1 MMEKKANKF
10 SYNNVGR
17 ANVFRN
23 KFKKSDREPD
33 LKGDGEI
40 MGNKIGVAAWF
51 KEDKNGNRYLSLSFD
66 DSVKPQ
72 APPKNN
78 GQTDL
83 DTWFGGSGNKKN
95 GNKKPPWD
103 Q

>member
-1 MMEKKANKF
+1 MEKKTNKF
-10 SYNNVGR
+10 AYNNVGR
-17 ANVFRN
+17 ANVFKN

-33 LKGDGEI
+33 LKGDGEV

-66 DSVKPQ
+66 DAIKPET
-72 APPKNN
+72 PPHRKN
-78 GQTDL
+78 GQTEL
-83 DTWFGGSGNKKN
+83 DDWFGKSGNKKD
-95 GNKKPPWD
+95 GNKKAPWD

>member
-1 MMEKKANKF
+1 MEKKANKF

-40 MGNKIGVAAWF
+40 MGN
-51 KEDKNGNRYLSLSFD
+51 
-66 DSVKPQ
+66 
-72 APPKNN
+72 
-78 GQTDL
+78 
-83 DTWFGGSGNKKN
+83 
-95 GNKKPPWD
+95 
-103 Q
+103 

>member
-1 MMEKKANKF
+1 MEKKTNKF
-10 SYNNVGR
+10 AYNNVGR
-17 ANVFRN
+17 ANVFKN

-51 KEDKNGNRYLSLSFD
+51 KEDKNGNRYISLSFD
-66 DSVKPQ
+66 DAIKPE
-72 APPKNN
+72 APPHRKN
-78 GQTDL
+78 GQTEID
-83 DTWFGGSGNKKN
+83 DWFGRDKKKSGNKKA
-95 GNKKPPWD
+95 PWD